1 MDDEALFGRS
11 SDACCGGCRGR
22 RELPRGGKAVQH
34 RREQRCAVGTAV
46 STDRELS
53 RWGAIAIRVSRTSE
67 TGCSLGS
74 LRRLI
79 CRFMTSDASLP
90 RAMSTPAMARSG
102 GFSPRRRSPL
112 KKIVSAAEQDRPD
125 IAAGRMCWREGQK
138 QLEAK
143 RLVFI
148 DETWVKTNMAPT
160 HGRCRRGQ
168 RLYAK
173 VPHGHWKTTTFV
185 AALRHD
191 GIPAPFVLDGPIN
204 GECFLAYVET
214 VLVPTLSPGDIV
226 LIDNLGSHK
235 SPKIRKAIEAKGA
248 ELHFLP
254 RYSPD
259 LNPIEMAFSKLKTL
273 LRKASERSVEALW
286 SRIGELL
293 SHFPRHECQNYFR
306 AAGYEPT

>member
-1 MDDEALFGRS
+1 V
-11 SDACCGGCRGR
+11 C
-22 RELPRGGKAVQH
+22 
-34 RREQRCAVGTAV
+34 
-46 STDRELS
+46 
-53 RWGAIAIRVSRTSE
+53 
-67 TGCSLGS
+67 
-74 LRRLI
+74 
-79 CRFMTSDASLP
+79 
-90 RAMSTPAMARSG
+90 
-102 GFSPRRRSPL
+102 
-112 KKIVSAAEQDRPD
+112 AAEQDRPD
-125 IAAGRMCWREGQK
+125 IAAERTRWQEDQK
-138 QLEAK
+138 QLDPK

-148 DETWVKTNMAPT
+148 DETWAKTNMAPT

-191 GIPAPFVLDGPIN
+191 GITAPFVLDGPIN

-214 VLVPTLSPGDIV
+214 VLVPTLSLGDIV
-226 LIDNLGSHK
+226 PDRQSRLAQEPENPESDRG
-235 SPKIRKAIEAKGA
+235 RGA
-248 ELHFLP
+248 ELRFLP

-286 SRIGELL
+286 TRIGELL
-293 SHFPRHECQNYFR
+293 SHFPQNECENYFR

>member
-1 MDDEALFGRS
+1 M
-11 SDACCGGCRGR
+11 
-22 RELPRGGKAVQH
+22 
-34 RREQRCAVGTAV
+34 
-46 STDRELS
+46 
-53 RWGAIAIRVSRTSE
+53 
-67 TGCSLGS
+67 
-74 LRRLI
+74 
-79 CRFMTSDASLP
+79 
-90 RAMSTPAMARSG
+90 
-102 GFSPRRRSPL
+102 
-112 KKIVSAAEQDRPD
+112 
-125 IAAGRMCWREGQK
+125 
-138 QLEAK
+138 
-143 RLVFI
+143 FI

-273 LRKASERSVEALW
+273 LRKASERSVEARW